1 MTCRLAVVFVRI
13 FYFSASFSCG
23 DSRGVGS
30 LAVHAFAFWGYRLLA
45 LLPWGRKAA
54 DCIIVSS
61 IFVPA
66 VCGTVWL
73 FHIGVK
79 SGGFGTLVVS
89 GLEPGTL
96 DCVRYIKLFC

>member
-1 MTCRLAVVFVRI
+1 MTCHLAVVFVRI
-13 FYFSASFSCG
+13 FCFSASFPCG

-30 LAVHAFAFWGYRLLA
+30 LAVHAFSFGEYRWLA
-45 LLPWGRKAA
+45 LLPWGSEAA

-61 IFVPA
+61 IFALA

-79 SGGFGTLVVS
+79 SCGFGILVVS

-96 DCVRYIKLFC
+96 DCVLYIKLFC